1 MTISD
6 ADFRELQEAHELLEN
21 PGLAAKV
28 LSAVGQPIELALVHL
43 PSGLQS
49 RVHAITQKSIEKALD
64 VAIGSLRKDKPP
76 GRGKSRDRL
85 HTAFTAA
92 SGAAGGAF
100 GLAGLAVELP
110 ISTTAMLRSIAD
122 IARSQGE
129 DLSMPESRLSC
140 LQVFALGGPSPAD
153 DAGETGYYALRF
165 GLSATIKELA
175 QILTERGA
183 VREGSPILVRF
194 AAAIASRFGVTVSEK
209 LAAQAVPVL
218 GALGGAAINVLFI
231 RHYQGIARGH
241 FTVRRLERLYGA
253 AEVRAAYD
261 AMGPREVRKPR
272 LAGSPRRPEFELSPA
287 GSPPPRRALPSSGG
301 A

>member
-1 MTISD
+1 MPISNTD
-6 ADFRELQEAHELLEN
+6 LRELQQAHDLLEN
-21 PGLAAKV
+21 PGLAAKMI
-28 LSAVGQPIELALVHL
+28 SALGRPIELALVRL

-64 VAIGSLRKDKPP
+64 VAIGSLSKGKAP
-76 GRGKSRDRL
+76 GSGKSRDRL

-100 GLAGLAVELP
+100 GVAGLAVELP
-110 ISTTAMLRSIAD
+110 VSTTAMLRSIAD

-129 DLSMPESRLSC
+129 DLRSPESRLSC

-175 QILTERGA
+175 QIVTERGA

-194 AAAIASRFGVTVSEK
+194 ATAVASRFGITVSEK
-209 LAAQAVPVL
+209 VAVQAIPVL
-218 GALGGAAINVLFI
+218 GAVGGAAINVLFI
-231 RHYQGIARGH
+231 HHYQGIARGH
-241 FTVRRLERLYGA
+241 FTVRRLERHYGA
-253 AEVRAAYD
+253 GEVRAAYD
-261 AMGPREVRKPR
+261 AMG
-272 LAGSPRRPEFELSPA
+272 LAPA
-287 GSPPPRRALPSSGG
+287 
-301 A
+301 

>member
-1 MTISD
+1 MTISN
-6 ADFRELQEAHELLEN
+6 ADLRELQQAHDLLEN
-21 PGLAAKV
+21 PGLAAKMI
-28 LSAVGQPIELALVHL
+28 SALGKPIELAMVRL
-43 PSGLQS
+43 PAGLQK

-64 VAIGSLRKDKPP
+64 VAIGSLRKNQPA
-76 GRGKSRDRL
+76 GSGKSRDRL
-85 HTAFTAA
+85 HTVFTAA

-110 ISTTAMLRSIAD
+110 VSTTAMLRSIAD

-129 DLSMPESRLSC
+129 DLRLPESRLSC

-175 QILTERGA
+175 QIITERGA

-194 AAAIASRFGVTVSEK
+194 ATAIASRFGVTVSEK
-209 LAAQAVPVL
+209 VAVQAVPVL
-218 GALGGAAINVLFI
+218 GAVGGAAINVLFI
-231 RHYQGIARGH
+231 HHYQSIARGH

-253 AEVRAAYD
+253 AVVRAAYD
-261 AMGPREVRKPR
+261 AMGP
-272 LAGSPRRPEFELSPA
+272 APA
-287 GSPPPRRALPSSGG
+287 
-301 A
+301 